1 MIELRRIENHL
12 FIGNRMAAQ
21 RIQIF
26 EAFRFERIVTVGTN
40 PIPEAYRSQQIRYLF
55 IKAEDNES
63 QDLLSYFPLCF
74 RFIHKSIKNCTQSV
88 INFLNIF

>member
-1 MIELRRIENHL
+1 MIELRLIDNYL
-12 FIGNRMAAQ
+12 FIGNRSAAQ

-26 EAFRFERIVTVGTN
+26 EAFRFEGKVTVGMN

-55 IKAEDNES
+55 IKAEDIEI

-88 INFLNIF
+88 VNFLNSF